1 MPPEFTFR
9 ATNTAH
15 RLLTRLTFGRFG
27 HRIVGM
33 PSLELTTVGR
43 RSGKEHAVLL
53 TAPIVEDGGYVVV
66 ASKAGEHKHPAWYHN
81 LLAHPEVTVS
91 VQGGPRTPMRARV
104 ADPAERA
111 ELWPR
116 VTAGHPI
123 YANYQTR
130 TDREIPLVLLTPRDG
145 A

>member
-1 MPPEFTFR
+1 MPPDFTLR

-15 RLLTRLTFGRFG
+15 RLLTRLTFGRLG
-27 HRIVGM
+27 HRIAGM

-53 TAPIVEDGGYVVV
+53 TAPIVEGGGYVVV
-66 ASKAGEHKHPAWYHN
+66 ASRAGDDRHPAWYHN
-81 LLAHPEVTVS
+81 LLARPEVTVA
-91 VQGGPRTPMRARV
+91 VQGGPRVPMLARV

-111 ELWPR
+111 ALWPR
-116 VTAGHPI
+116 VTAGHPV
-123 YANYQTR
+123 YADYQTR

>member
-1 MPPEFTFR
+1 MPPDFTLR

-15 RLLTRLTFGRFG
+15 RLLTRLTFGKFG
-27 HRIVGM
+27 HSIGGM

-43 RSGKEHAVLL
+43 RSGREHPVLL
-53 TAPIVEDGGYVVV
+53 TAPIVQDGGYVVV
-66 ASKAGEHKHPAWYHN
+66 ASRAGDDKHPAWYHN
-81 LLAHPEVTVS
+81 LLANPEVTVA

-104 ADPAERA
+104 ADSAERA

-116 VTAGHPI
+116 VTERYPI

-130 TDREIPLVLLTPRDG
+130 TTREIPLVLLSPRDG